1 MNAKHF
7 TFIYQL
13 VQNRVWAGVIL
24 LIASLLSYSA
34 NAAQVV
40 ATVSSNQVGI
50 NEIFELKVSIDDS
63 VSNNALDLSPLKK
76 DFTVGTPSTSS
87 FSSFVNGSVTRRTEW
102 RVALAAKSTG
112 KLTIPAFRIGATRSD
127 PIVITVSN
135 QPGQTSPATDL
146 AIEVTGRM
154 DKDTLYVGESQI
166 YQVQIK
172 IGEQIEQA
180 SLASPQGDGI
190 DVVQVGKDHQADTVL
205 NGRQYTIINRKYRIT
220 ATKPGNITLQGAKL
234 TGTAFKSG
242 RGRSVGLR
250 IPVNIQAEPKS
261 LAVKGKPDTYQGLW
275 LPTADLQLSQQWQ
288 NDSAELKVGEPVTRV
303 LTLKMKGT
311 PQSQLPDLSLSYPDS
326 VRVYSEKPVYSQES
340 DYSVMTLKQVIIPR
354 QSGAISL
361 PALKVNWWN
370 TEKGQQ
376 QQSLADGKTLQV
388 KPDST
393 ANASNPQTPSASSQ
407 DSDQSSQNLSRQSLN
422 SLSGDTPQQQ
432 GVAPFW
438 PWLTLIV
445 TMLWII
451 TLVLWLRARK
461 FTVKEPKVSS
471 AASHSDQSAK
481 AELISAVQSNQP
493 MLIQTCY
500 QRWDK
505 THLTETYQQDL
516 ETEIARMMRACYGK
530 SPTNWD
536 NRQLLALL
544 KQETT
549 AQHKAGQSEALAP
562 LVPDLPPVRS
572 KG

>member
-7 TFIYQL
+7 TFISQL

-40 ATVSSNQVGI
+40 ATVSSNQVGL

-63 VSNNALDLSPLKK
+63 VSNNALDLSPLQQ

-87 FSSFVNGSVTRRTEW
+87 FSRFVNGSVTRRTEW

-112 KLTIPAFRIGATRSD
+112 KLTIPAFRIGATRSE
-127 PIVITVSN
+127 PIIITVSD
-135 QPGQTSPATDL
+135 QPGQNNPATDL

-172 IGEQIEQA
+172 IGDQLEQA
-180 SLASPQGDGI
+180 SLAAPQGDGI
-190 DVVQVGKDHQADTVL
+190 DVVQVGKDHQADTVI

-220 ATKPGNITLQGAKL
+220 ATKSGTMTLQGAKL

-242 RGRSVGLR
+242 RGRGFGLR
-250 IPVNIQAEPKS
+250 IPVNIQAEPKP
-261 LAVKGKPDTYQGLW
+261 LTVTGKPDSYQGLW
-275 LPTADLQLSQQWQ
+275 LPTADLQLTQQWQ
-288 NDSAELKVGEPVTRV
+288 NDSAELKVGEPITRV

-311 PQSQLPDLSLSYPDS
+311 PQSQLPDLSLTYPDA

-354 QSGAISL
+354 QSGAITL

-370 TEKGQQ
+370 TKDGKQ

-388 KPDST
+388 QPDS
-393 ANASNPQTPSASSQ
+393 PASSQ
-407 DSDQSSQNLSRQSLN
+407 TPAAGSHDNEQSLQN
-422 SLSGDTPQQQ
+422 RSQPPLDKLSGSAVQQQ
-432 GVAPFW
+432 SASPFW
-438 PWLTLIV
+438 PWATLIV
-445 TMLWII
+445 TLLWLI
-451 TLVLWLRARK
+451 TLVLWLRARRLLAK
-461 FTVKEPKVSS
+461 APRVITPTGT
-471 AASHSDQSAK
+471 SDQSAK
-481 AELISAVQSNQP
+481 NQLIAAVQSQDP
-493 MLIQTCY
+493 IQIQTCY

-505 THLTETYQQDL
+505 SHLTQSYQQDL
-516 ETEIARMMRACYGK
+516 ETEITKMMHAYYSK
-530 SPTNWD
+530 SPTAWD
-536 NRQLLALL
+536 HKPLLALL
-544 KQETT
+544 KQEIRAKHNT
-549 AQHKAGQSEALAP
+549 GQPEALAP